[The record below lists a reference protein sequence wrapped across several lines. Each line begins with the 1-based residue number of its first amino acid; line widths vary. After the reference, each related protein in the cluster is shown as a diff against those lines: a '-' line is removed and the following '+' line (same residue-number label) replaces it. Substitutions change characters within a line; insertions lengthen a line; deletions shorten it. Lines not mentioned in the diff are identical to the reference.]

1 METPIAPPKLSASA
15 EVRSIAVCKSTVC
28 PRILFEVR
36 TIQSLGTRRFNSPVT
51 EVSAPSLGYHSGVS
65 TPAKAPRQLT
75 SFGSLDPAL
84 KRDSRLKFESRIT
97 FLALAAGCPAVL
109 LCAFL
114 LWFDNYSTRV
124 QWTAD
129 LLLTLLWLGIAFNL
143 KARIVRPLQTLSNI
157 LAAIRE
163 GDYSIRGRRATSGDA
178 LGEVMLEVNDLGQTL
193 RDQRLGAL
201 EATALLRTV
210 MGEIDVAVFSFDGQQ
225 RLRLVNRAGEKLLA
239 QPAMRLLG
247 RTSAELGL
255 AICLDPPEDSPHTM
269 QMVFPGGVGR
279 WDIRRSTFR
288 EGGAQHRLLV
298 LTDLSQTLREEE
310 RTAWQRL
317 LRVLGHEL
325 NNSLAPIKSVAGSLA
340 DLLDR
345 EPRPADWDEDMQHG
359 LEVISSRAESLAR
372 FVESYSRLA
381 RLPQP
386 RFEPINIGALL
397 RRVASL
403 ETRSPVTV
411 VAGPELTVQGDSVQ
425 LEQLLI
431 NLVRNAVD
439 ASMES
444 YSDNSNVVEVSWTQN
459 NGKVEVWVRDQ
470 GLGLANTA
478 NLFVPFFTTKV
489 DGSGIGLV
497 LSRQIAEA
505 HGGTL
510 TLENRPNMRGCE
522 ALLRLPL

>member
-1 METPIAPPKLSASA
+1 MSTPPKLP
-15 EVRSIAVCKSTVC
+15 KST
-28 PRILFEVR
+28 
-36 TIQSLGTRRFNSPVT
+36 
-51 EVSAPSLGYHSGVS
+51 S
-65 TPAKAPRQLT
+65 TFAH
-75 SFGSLDPAL
+75 LDPAL
-84 KRDSRLKFESRIT
+84 KRGSRIRFESRVT
-97 FLALAAGCPAVL
+97 VLALAAGFPAVV
-109 LCAFL
+109 LCGVL
-114 LWFDNYSTRV
+114 LWWDNYSGRT
-124 QWTAD
+124 QWTLD
-129 LLLTLLWLGIAFNL
+129 LFLALLWLGIAFNL
-143 KARIVRPLQTLSNI
+143 KQRIVRPLQTLSNI

-163 GDYSIRGRRATSGDA
+163 GDYSIRGRRAETGDA

-193 RDQRLGAL
+193 REQRLGAL

-210 MGEIDVAVFSFDGQQ
+210 MAEIDVAVFAFDGHE

-239 QPAMRLLG
+239 QPATRLLG
-247 RTSAELGL
+247 RTSVELGL
-255 AICLDPPEDSPHTM
+255 AACLKPENGESSSTM

-288 EGGAQHRLLV
+288 EGGMQHQLLV

-340 DLLDR
+340 DLLGR
-345 EPRPADWDEDMQHG
+345 EPRPVDWGDDMKRG
-359 LEVISSRAESLAR
+359 LEVISSRADSLAR
-372 FVESYSRLA
+372 FVESYSKLA

-386 RFEPINIGALL
+386 RFEQLSIGALV
-397 RRVASL
+397 RRVVSL
-403 ETRSPVTV
+403 ETRLPITV
-411 VAGPELTVQGDSVQ
+411 VTGPDLLIQGDNAQ

-439 ASMES
+439 ASMETRGG
-444 YSDNSNVVEVSWTQN
+444 VEVGWSQN
-459 NGKVEVWVRDQ
+459 NGQVEVWIDDE
-470 GLGLANTA
+470 GPGLANTS
-478 NLFVPFFTTKV
+478 NLFVPFFTTKAK
-489 DGSGIGLV
+489 GSGIGLV

-510 TLENRPNMRGCE
+510 TLENRAAPRGCE

>member
-1 METPIAPPKLSASA
+1 
-15 EVRSIAVCKSTVC
+15 
-28 PRILFEVR
+28 
-36 TIQSLGTRRFNSPVT
+36 
-51 EVSAPSLGYHSGVS
+51 VS
-65 TPAKAPRQLT
+65 TPAKLPKRST
-75 SFGSLDPAL
+75 TFTSLDPAL
-84 KRDSRLKFESRIT
+84 KHGDRLRFERRIM
-97 FLALAAGCPAVL
+97 FLALAAGFPAVT

-114 LWFDNYSTRV
+114 LWYDSYSTRL
-124 QWTAD
+124 QWTVD
-129 LLLTLLWLGIAFNL
+129 LLLGLLWLGIAFNL

-163 GDYSIRGRRATSGDA
+163 GDYSIRGRRAASGDA

-193 RDQRLGAL
+193 RNQRLGAL
-201 EATALLRTV
+201 EATTLLRTV
-210 MGEIDVAVFSFDGQQ
+210 MSEIDVAVFAFDGNE

-247 RTSAELGL
+247 RTSDELGL
-255 AICLDPPEDSPHTM
+255 AACLKRPEGGAQTM

-288 EGGAQHRLLV
+288 EGGAQHQLLV

-340 DLLDR
+340 DLLGR
-345 EPRPADWDEDMQHG
+345 QPRPADWGDDMQRG
-359 LEVISSRAESLAR
+359 LEVISSRADSLAR
-372 FVESYSRLA
+372 FVESYSKLA

-386 RFEPINIGALL
+386 RLEPLNIGDLA
-397 RRVASL
+397 RRVVSL
-403 ETRSPVTV
+403 ETRLRVKIV
-411 VAGPELTVQGDSVQ
+411 DGPDLIIKGDGVQ

-439 ASMES
+439 ASLEAAAETGA
-444 YSDNSNVVEVSWTQN
+444 VEVSWAQR
-459 NGKVEVWVRDQ
+459 KDQVEVWIRDE
-470 GLGLANTA
+470 GPGLANTT

-510 TLENRPNMRGCE
+510 TLENRARHRGCE
-522 ALLRLPL
+522 AVLRLPL

>member
-1 METPIAPPKLSASA
+1 M
-15 EVRSIAVCKSTVC
+15 
-28 PRILFEVR
+28 
-36 TIQSLGTRRFNSPVT
+36 
-51 EVSAPSLGYHSGVS
+51 GYHNGVS
-65 TPAKAPRQLT
+65 TSAKLPKKSS
-75 SFGSLDPAL
+75 SFSSLDPAL
-84 KRDSRLKFESRIT
+84 KRGGRLKFEKRIT
-97 FLALAAGCPAVL
+97 LLALAAGFPAVFL
-109 LCAFL
+109 VAFL
-114 LWFDNYSTRV
+114 LWYDGYSVRL
-124 QWTAD
+124 QWTVD
-129 LLLTLLWLGIAFNL
+129 LLLVLLWLGIAFNL
-143 KARIVRPLQTLSNI
+143 KQRIVRPLQTLSNI

-163 GDYSIRGRRATSGDA
+163 GDYSIRGRRAATGDA

-193 RDQRLGAL
+193 REQRLGAV

-210 MGEIDVAVFSFDGQQ
+210 MGEIDVAVFAFDGNQ

-239 QPAMRLLG
+239 RPAKRLLG
-247 RTSAELGL
+247 RTSDELGL
-255 AICLDPPEDSPHTM
+255 APCLNRDDGAGPHTM

-288 EGGAQHRLLV
+288 EGGAQHQLLV

-340 DLLDR
+340 GLLSR
-345 EPRPADWDEDMQHG
+345 QPRPADWGDDMQRG
-359 LEVISSRAESLAR
+359 LEVISSRADSLAR
-372 FVESYSRLA
+372 FVESYSKLA

-386 RFEPINIGALL
+386 RFEPLNLGELL

-403 ETRSPVTV
+403 ETRLPVKV
-411 VAGPELTVQGDSVQ
+411 GSGPEVIIHGDSVQ

-439 ASMES
+439 ASLET
-444 YSDNSNVVEVSWTQN
+444 DGAVELGWSQN
-459 NGKVEVWVRDQ
+459 NGQLELCVSDE
-470 GLGLANTA
+470 GPGLASTA
-478 NLFVPFFTTKV
+478 NLFVPFFTTKA

-510 TLENRPNMRGCE
+510 TLENHPLRRGCE
-522 ALLRLPL
+522 ARLRLPL

>member
-1 METPIAPPKLSASA
+1 
-15 EVRSIAVCKSTVC
+15 
-28 PRILFEVR
+28 
-36 TIQSLGTRRFNSPVT
+36 
-51 EVSAPSLGYHSGVS
+51 
-65 TPAKAPRQLT
+65 
-75 SFGSLDPAL
+75 
-84 KRDSRLKFESRIT
+84 
-97 FLALAAGCPAVL
+97 
-109 LCAFL
+109 
-114 LWFDNYSTRV
+114 V
-124 QWTAD
+124 QWTVD
-129 LLLTLLWLGIAFNL
+129 LFLVIGWLSVAFSL
-143 KARIVRPLQTLSNI
+143 KQRIVRPLQTLSNI

-163 GDYSIRGRRATSGDA
+163 GDYSIRGRRAATGDA

-193 RDQRLGAL
+193 REQRIGAL

-210 MGEIDVAVFSFDGQQ
+210 MSEIDVAVFAFDGKQ

-239 QPAMRLLG
+239 QPATRLLG
-247 RTSAELGL
+247 RTSVELGL
-255 AICLDPPEDSPHTM
+255 AACLDREEGEGTHTM

-288 EGGAQHRLLV
+288 EGGAQHQLLV

-310 RTAWQRL
+310 RIAWQRL

-345 EPRPADWDEDMQHG
+345 QPRPVDLDDDMQRG
-359 LEVISSRAESLAR
+359 LEVISSRADSLAH
-372 FVESYSRLA
+372 FVQSYSQLA

-386 RFEPINIGALL
+386 RFEPLNIGALV

-403 ETRSPVTV
+403 ETRLPVD
-411 VAGPELTVQGDSVQ
+411 VAPGPELVVKGDDVQ

-439 ASMES
+439 ASMETRGG
-444 YSDNSNVVEVSWTQN
+444 VGVGWTQN
-459 NGKVEVWVRDQ
+459 NGQVEVSISDE
-470 GLGLANTA
+470 GPGLANTS
-478 NLFVPFFTTKV
+478 NLFVPFFTTKAK
-489 DGSGIGLV
+489 GSGIGLV

-510 TLENRPNMRGCE
+510 TLENRPGLRGCE
-522 ALLRLPL
+522 AVLRLPL